1 MRRVLLLAVV
11 VAALVPNVP
20 AHAAATDAITSTS
33 GAFTW
38 SSKAVA
44 EESDFGEPSIDV
56 DHGNRVFITAP
67 GGAGVQMWRTFDQ
80 GKTFD
85 HKEIGSPNGGGGP
98 PIEFLQNHRGVTPP
112 PRVTDSAITR
122 SSDHFDTFPDQQ
134 GVGIEQDRQWLG
146 HRGDKTVFLAY
157 HDFVV
162 EAEMLNRSDDGG
174 QTWPTAPVLISPRG
188 SAPGSQDVTTD

>member
-85 HKEIGSPNGGGGP
+85 HKEIGSPNGGGDSE
-98 PIEFLQNHRGVTPP
+98 IEFLKNDVGFTADL
-112 PRVTDSAITR
+112 RVTDSAITR

-146 HRGDKTVFLAY
+146 
-157 HDFVV
+157 
-162 EAEMLNRSDDGG
+162 
-174 QTWPTAPVLISPRG
+174 PRG
-188 SAPGSQDVTTD
+188 GKNGFPAHPHFRAE